1 LKIFIACFFD
11 LCNFHPSVACVAII
25 SFLHFHD
32 LHFSG
37 FSAPSSQ
44 GANVPWV
51 RHFSAGYEAD
61 ALQWKTNIMYLL
73 TVCQNY
79 TVGRN
84 G

>member
-1 LKIFIACFFD
+1 MTCI
-11 LCNFHPSVACVAII
+11 
-25 SFLHFHD
+25 
-32 LHFSG
+32 FSG

-44 GANVPWV
+44 GANVQWV